1 MRFVLRKKRPSPIEF
16 ALIYGGL
23 VILLLVAARI
33 LPVTQLAPDC
43 VFKVMTGMPC
53 PTCGSTRAV
62 ILLSQGNILS
72 AFRMNPA
79 TSAVF
84 VAALVAFLC
93 RITALAFNLPGM
105 RIGLSDHEKNL
116 VRVSAVLALLLNW
129 GYLITSL

>member
-1 MRFVLRKKRPSPIEF
+1 MRFVLRKKQPSHIEF

-23 VILLLVAARI
+23 AILLLVAARI

-43 VFKVMTGMPC
+43 AFKAMTGMPC

-62 ILLSQGNILS
+62 ILFSQGHLLS

-93 RITALAFNLPGM
+93 RIVALVFDLPGM
-105 RIGLSDHEKNL
+105 RIGLSDREKNL
-116 VRVSAVLALLLNW
+116 VRVSAMLALLLNW

>member
-1 MRFVLRKKRPSPIEF
+1 MRFVLRNKRPSHIEF

-23 VILLLVAARI
+23 AILLLVAARI

-43 VFKVMTGMPC
+43 VFKAMTGIPC

-62 ILLSQGNILS
+62 ILLSQGHLLS
-72 AFRMNPA
+72 AFRVNPA
-79 TSAVF
+79 TSAVV

-93 RITALAFNLPGM
+93 RMIALAFDLPGV
-105 RIGLSDHEKNL
+105 RIGLSDQEKNL

-129 GYLITSL
+129 SYLIISL